1 MAQGLDGK
9 VAVITGSGRGIG
21 RAIAKRYALE
31 GAAVI
36 VSDVDPQ
43 PVAETVAAIGAAG
56 GRAAANICDVR
67 DPHQMEAMFDAA
79 EEAFG
84 PVDISVNNAGY
95 VAAAKIVDETVEG
108 WDKMFAVNT
117 RGVFLGVQQAARR
130 MIPRKAGCIVNIASA
145 AGKRGRA
152 NTMTYCATKHAVIGI
167 TRAAAVELAPYGIRV
182 NALCPGLVDTRFW
195 QTLDPMLSELD
206 DNAAG
211 TAWDRALPAI
221 PLGRYEKAEDV
232 ANAAF
237 MVASDDAS
245 YITGQSLSV
254 DGGLVMY

>member
-108 WDKMFAVNT
+108 WDKMFAVND
-117 RGVFLGVQQAARR
+117 
-130 MIPRKAGCIVNIASA
+130 RKV
-145 AGKRGRA
+145 
-152 NTMTYCATKHAVIGI
+152 Y
-167 TRAAAVELAPYGIRV
+167 RV
-182 NALCPGLVDTRFW
+182 P
-195 QTLDPMLSELD
+195 
-206 DNAAG
+206 
-211 TAWDRALPAI
+211 
-221 PLGRYEKAEDV
+221 
-232 ANAAF
+232 
-237 MVASDDAS
+237 
-245 YITGQSLSV
+245 
-254 DGGLVMY
+254 

>member
-1 MAQGLDGK
+1 MSGGLDGK
-9 VAVITGSGRGIG
+9 VAVVTGSGRGIG
-21 RAIAKRYALE
+21 QAIAKRYARE
-31 GAAVI
+31 GTAVL
-36 VSDVDPQ
+36 VSDLEPDPAAAT
-43 PVAETVAAIGAAG
+43 VAEIEAAG
-56 GRAAANICDVR
+56 GRAAANTCDVR
-67 DPHQMEAMFDAA
+67 DSDQIAAMFDAA
-79 EEAFG
+79 EEALG
-84 PVDISVNNAGY
+84 PVDIIVNNAGY
-95 VAAAKIVDETVEG
+95 VAAARIVDETVEA
-108 WDKMFAVNT
+108 WDNMFAVNT

-130 MIPRKAGCIVNIASA
+130 MIPRGSGCIINIASA

-167 TRAAAVELAPYGIRV
+167 TRAAAIELAPHGIRV

-195 QTLDPMLSELD
+195 QTLDPLLTELED
-206 DNAAG
+206 SSAG
-211 TAWDRALPAI
+211 TAWDRALPGI
-221 PLGRYEKAEDV
+221 PLGRYEEAEDV